1 MNVLTNDRP
10 PAASVAALDPL
21 LQLVAA
27 TYRTPSDALRDDL
40 ASGAVQGAVEAV
52 ADALGLAAPDLGAA
66 DFAAVQERHV
76 ALFVTSGDGIV
87 APPYVGYAVDGELLG
102 ATFQALGRLFARHG
116 IEVRGGW
123 ADLPDH
129 VAAVAEGAALLLAAD
144 RVDAALEVVAGYLA
158 PWFGR
163 YAPAVAVAD
172 PGGFY
177 GTLTPFLRAAI
188 EEVER

>member
-1 MNVLTNDRP
+1 MNDVTKRP
-10 PAASVAALDPL
+10 PPPATVAALDPL
-21 LQLVAA
+21 LQLIAA
-27 TYRTPSDALRDDL
+27 AYRTPSDALRADL
-40 ASGAVQGAVEAV
+40 AGGAVQGAVEAV
-52 ADALGLAAPDLGAA
+52 ADALGLAAPDLGAV

-87 APPYVGYAVDGELLG
+87 APPYAGYAVDGELLG
-102 ATFQALGRLFARHG
+102 ATFQAMGRLFGEHG
-116 IEVRGGW
+116 IEVRGDW
-123 ADLPDH
+123 DDLPDH

-144 RVDAALEVVAGYLA
+144 RVDAALEVVADYLA

-163 YAPAVAVAD
+163 YAQAVAAAD

-177 GTLTPFLRAAI
+177 GTLTPFLGAAI